1 MSGSDFPTGMA
12 APVKLYSYFRSSAA
26 YRVRIALNL
35 KNLPYDVVPVHL
47 LREGGQ
53 QHTPDFTSK
62 SPAHMVPVLEDDS
75 EMFTQSLAIIEYLE
89 ETHPHPA
96 LLPSN
101 AVARAQIRA
110 LALDIACDTH
120 PLANLRVMQYLTAEL
135 KLEESV
141 RTEWSKRWVMTGL
154 GVVEKKLGAWPGGD
168 YCFGSTPTMADCC
181 LIPQVFNARRLHC
194 DLTILPMV
202 NRIFE
207 HCVQLPAFQQASP
220 ERQIDAE

>member
-1 MSGSDFPTGMA
+1 
-12 APVKLYSYFRSSAA
+12 VNLYSYFRSSAA

-53 QHTPDFTSK
+53 QHTPEFISK
-62 SPAHMVPVLEDDS
+62 SPAHMVPVLEDNAQVL
-75 EMFTQSLAIIEYLE
+75 TQSLAIIEYLE
-89 ETHPHPA
+89 ETHPKPA

-101 AVARAQIRA
+101 AVERAQIRA

-120 PLANLRVMQYLTAEL
+120 PLANLRVMQYLSAEL
-135 KLEESV
+135 QLKENA

-154 GVVEKKLGAWPGGD
+154 GVVEKKLAARPGGD
-168 YCFGSTPTMADCC
+168 YCFGNTPTMADCC

-194 DLTILPMV
+194 DLATLP
-202 NRIFE
+202 NASRIFE
-207 HCVQLPAFQQASP
+207 CCMQLPAFQRAAP